1 MPSGGG
7 ASIDT
12 ARKLSITTIPHL
24 ARRIFWGAPVFRDLS
39 GSTAPMDWLESQLP
53 TSSNSMFEQR
63 RHKGGDRRWK
73 RVARIQ
79 GGRWERGVRG
89 ERHCLAYSRKRGGR
103 GEFSRE
109 FELPENV
116 KVDQIKAQVENGV
129 LTIVV
134 PKDTSPKASK
144 VKTINISSKL

>member
-1 MPSGGG
+1 
-7 ASIDT
+7 
-12 ARKLSITTIPHL
+12 
-24 ARRIFWGAPVFRDLS
+24 
-39 GSTAPMDWLESQLP
+39 MDWLESPAAHIFKFDVPGL
-53 TSSNSMFEQR
+53 SKDDIKVEIEDGNVLR
-63 RHKGGDRRWK
+63 VY
-73 RVARIQ
+73 RVA
-79 GGRWERGVRG
+79 GGREESVVKDTVWHIAERG
-89 ERHCLAYSRKRGGR
+89 GGR

>member
-1 MPSGGG
+1 MSKADIKVEVEDGNVLRIYRVGGG
-7 ASIDT
+7 KEESAGKDT
-12 ARKLSITTIPHL
+12 VWH
-24 ARRIFWGAPVFRDLS
+24 
-39 GSTAPMDWLESQLP
+39 
-53 TSSNSMFEQR
+53 
-63 RHKGGDRRWK
+63 
-73 RVARIQ
+73 VA
-79 GGRWERGVRG
+79 ERGI
-89 ERHCLAYSRKRGGR
+89 GR
-103 GEFSRE
+103 AEFSRE